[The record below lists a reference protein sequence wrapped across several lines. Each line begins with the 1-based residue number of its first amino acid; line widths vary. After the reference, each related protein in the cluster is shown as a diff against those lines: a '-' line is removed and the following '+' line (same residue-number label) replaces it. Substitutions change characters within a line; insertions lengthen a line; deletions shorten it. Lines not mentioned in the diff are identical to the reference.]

1 MVRPVIFHSRLYLL
15 WIEKQVQ
22 KDNTGK
28 DTASFT
34 LKLTH
39 VKYDGSWASPFS
51 YDITEK
57 TYPGGK
63 NGSVLCRQP
72 EDNSLLIAR
81 YQIEKET
88 QPNSFGLHIQPD
100 MSCKR
105 TEYSRDISHG
115 YPSIRYRNYR
125 QGKHPPESYILFRI
139 YPENKRE

>member
-1 MVRPVIFHSRLYLL
+1 MSEWPFCRQCPSDWKEITCAVNPYGDMVRPVIFHSRLYLL

-57 TYPGGK
+57 HIRWK

-72 EDNSLLIAR
+72 GR
-81 YQIEKET
+81 
-88 QPNSFGLHIQPD
+88 
-100 MSCKR
+100 
-105 TEYSRDISHG
+105 
-115 YPSIRYRNYR
+115 
-125 QGKHPPESYILFRI
+125 
-139 YPENKRE
+139 